1 MNKIEKSIVDS
12 LNGVTNKVTNWKL
25 FTSRYVS
32 SEFELKTDKEKKFYS
47 VLCDFLRDKD
57 TTITM
62 LPISKFTTMFIDWN
76 NEKVIEN
83 VSSLI
88 DIKLIEKCLKMYFLE
103 FHLELNRYFCLASNN
118 SENDNNIYIVSVCR
132 ESGIY
137 QIKDKTEKSGTA
149 ENDNQALLLA
159 KISNLLNSVVSLSS
173 ELDNTIKTDIVKSFS
188 DLMLPSANTENVQLV
203 KNA

>member
-1 MNKIEKSIVDS
+1 MNKIEKRIIDS
-12 LNGVTNKVTNWKL
+12 LNGITSRNCNWKL
-25 FTSRYVS
+25 FSSRYVN
-32 SEFELKTDKEKKFYS
+32 SEFELKTEKEKKFYS

-83 VSSLI
+83 ISTLI

-137 QIKDKTEKSGTA
+137 QIKDKTEKSDTT
-149 ENDNQALLLA
+149 ENNDQAVLLA
-159 KISNLLNSVVSLSS
+159 KISNLLNSVVSMST
-173 ELDNTIKTDIVKSFS
+173 ELDNSIKSDIVKSFS
-188 DLMLPSANTENVQLV
+188 NLMLASENKEVDKLV